1 MSITLK
7 QIAELAGTTKSTVD
21 KVIHDRPGVSEKK
34 RQEIRALLEQYGY
47 EANPLAKAL
56 NYQKKKMSAAVVLP
70 NVDARPFIKK
80 GIELVLQDLNSFN
93 INVQYYEMSV
103 DEDQEGECLEKILT
117 DAPEISG
124 ILLLP
129 LEGPRVRAA
138 MEAFG
143 QRQIPVIT
151 LNSELYGAPSLCYVG
166 QDPSQSA
173 NTAAR
178 MLQLFC
184 PSGAKAA
191 IISSPSMHGHE
202 QRRSSFAS
210 YIKENCPQI
219 DLLAVQYIE
228 ETPEDAYTK
237 TLMLLHQ
244 YPDLNALYITCGR
257 VSDICRAI
265 KDRSETHPDQTR
277 PEAFTIICYEKYPEI
292 IDLVHEGRIACTI
305 SSSLSN
311 QGRLAMRL
319 LFEYLVYGK
328 APEKQRYY
336 TDSEILIKENI
347 R

>member
-21 KVIHDRPGVSEKK
+21 KVIHDRPGVSDKK
-34 RQEIRALLEQYGY
+34 RKEIRALLDQYGY

-56 NYQKKKMSAAVVLP
+56 NYQKKKMTAAVVLP
-70 NVDARPFIKK
+70 DVDAKPFIKK

-93 INVQYYEMSV
+93 INIRYYEMAV
-103 DEDQEGECLEKILT
+103 DDNQEGECLEKILADT
-117 DAPEISG
+117 REISG

-138 MEAFG
+138 VEEFS
-143 QRQIPVIT
+143 RRHIPVIT
-151 LNSELYGAPSLCYVG
+151 LNTELYGAPSICYVG
-166 QDPSQSA
+166 QNPSQSA

-184 PSGAKAA
+184 PDGARAA

-202 QRRSSFAS
+202 QRRNTFAS
-210 YIKENCPQI
+210 YLRANCPMI
-219 DLLAVQYIE
+219 DLLTVLYIE

-257 VSDICRAI
+257 VADICRAI
-265 KDRSETHPDQTR
+265 KDRASTHPDQTS
-277 PEAFTIICYEKYPEI
+277 PYAFTIICYEKYPEI
-292 IDLVHEGRIACTI
+292 IDLVQEGRIACTI
-305 SSSLSN
+305 SSGLGN

-319 LFEYLVYGK
+319 LFEYLVYGR
-328 APEKQRYY
+328 APEQERYY
-336 TDSEILIKENI
+336 TDSEILIRENI
-347 R
+347 L